1 MYIFCVIFEI
11 MWIENRDW
19 FMKIDYSGRILFK
32 YNINVYWGC
41 FFFMVDENG
50 DVFYIN
56 GDIEVIKMLL
66 IGENFI
72 WLIKNKG

>member
-11 MWIENRDW
+11 MWIENKDW

-32 YNINVYWGC
+32 YNNNVYLGC

-56 GDIEVIKMLL
+56 GDIGVIKMLL

-72 WLIKNKG
+72 